1 MVSGLA
7 TKVETRGHRG
17 FGNESKIVAL
27 FKKIE
32 FLEFP
37 KFRAFS
43 RFGVMILRAYDLWLG
58 AKWNGPMFAHLLER
72 FYLNMLPKSCAI
84 VILFVMG

>member
-17 FGNESKIVAL
+17 FGNKFVAL
-27 FKKIE
+27 FEKKA

-37 KFRAFS
+37 KFCAFS
-43 RFGVMILRAYDLWLG
+43 RFGLVIFRAYDLRLG

-72 FYLNMLPKSCAI
+72 FYLNMLPKSC
-84 VILFVMG
+84 VFVNLFVMG